1 MGEDPL
7 EAWPAW
13 PGAARDDR
21 DTIGYRHSK
30 QTLSYQQINQSSDI
44 NKLVLFQINV
54 KNE

>member
-13 PGAARDDR
+13 PVQPGM
-21 DTIGYRHSK
+21 IMI
-30 QTLSYQQINQSSDI
+30 LSAHKPNFINQSSDL
-44 NKLVLFQINV
+44 NKLVLFQKNV

>member
-21 DTIGYRHSK
+21 DTIGT
-30 QTLSYQQINQSSDI
+30 QTKLYLISRSINQVI
-44 NKLVLFQINV
+44 
-54 KNE
+54 

>member
-21 DTIGYRHSK
+21 DTIGT
-30 QTLSYQQINQSSDI
+30 QTKLYLISIQINQSSDI
-44 NKLVLFQINV
+44 NKLVLFQKNI